1 MVVGDDAVVVVASCP
16 NVADRREVVASGFD
30 GNSRCQSVRKEV
42 GKLRVKSNKEVRS
55 NKTYVRVRLPVVSKI
70 GLYSA

>member
-30 GNSRCQSVRKEV
+30 GNYRCQSVRKEV
-42 GKLRVKSNKEVRS
+42 GKLRVKNNKEVRRRHS
-55 NKTYVRVRLPVVSKI
+55 TSGQLRTGKI
-70 GLYSA
+70 RGPSIFL